1 MAKRNKEFEY
11 RMQGIMHAREVVKRS
26 GLEGLEKDILNRGIL
41 RVPLSYTEGQI
52 QEFWDDLSKNL
63 YTTML
68 TVTCMT
74 LRDTYGFGKK
84 RLVEFKKA
92 FDKKTNETLDL
103 DSIGGHWVTL
113 EDYAN
118 YLNEEYGLGID
129 ATRCEKC
136 QKNYDSGNENYRMAK
151 VDKIISILET
161 GGFKDAAQYLNE
173 RVG

>member
-1 MAKRNKEFEY
+1 
-11 RMQGIMHAREVVKRS
+11 
-26 GLEGLEKDILNRGIL
+26 
-41 RVPLSYTEGQI
+41 
-52 QEFWDDLSKNL
+52 
-63 YTTML
+63 ML

-74 LRDTYGFGKK
+74 LHDTYGFGKK
-84 RLVEFKKA
+84 RLVAFKKA

-129 ATRCEKC
+129 AARCEKC
-136 QKNYDSGNENYRMAK
+136 QKSYDSGNENYRMAK
-151 VDKIISILET
+151 VDKIISILEA

-173 RVG
+173 RVS

>member
-11 RMQGIMHAREVVKRS
+11 RMQWIMHAREVVKRS

-74 LRDTYGFGKK
+74 LHDAYGFGKK

-103 DSIGGHWVTL
+103 DSIGSHWVTL

-151 VDKIISILET
+151 VDKIISILEA

-173 RVG
+173 RVS